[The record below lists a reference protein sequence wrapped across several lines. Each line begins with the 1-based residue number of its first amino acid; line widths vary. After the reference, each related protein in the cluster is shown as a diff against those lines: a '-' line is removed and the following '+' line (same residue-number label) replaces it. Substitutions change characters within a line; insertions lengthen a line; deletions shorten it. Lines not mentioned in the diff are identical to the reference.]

1 MSIIDGLNCVSIGA
15 IVLKVSNSGPYSL
28 AFNFEL
34 SVDSINVA
42 EAYDR
47 GDELGL

>member
-1 MSIIDGLNCVSIGA
+1 
-15 IVLKVSNSGPYSL
+15 VSNSGPYSL